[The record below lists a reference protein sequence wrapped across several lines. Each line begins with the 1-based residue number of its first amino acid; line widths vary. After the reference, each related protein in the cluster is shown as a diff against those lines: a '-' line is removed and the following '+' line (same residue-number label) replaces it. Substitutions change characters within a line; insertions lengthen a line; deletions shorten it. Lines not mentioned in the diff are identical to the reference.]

1 MSSLDV
7 PTPTAVATGQGRS
20 GLKYSIVGTLLQS
33 AILELQPGQAIF
45 SETGAM
51 SWMTS
56 NVNMNTTSAGGL
68 GGLLKRAVSGATLF
82 IIDFAA
88 TSGTGLI
95 AFTSDFPGQ
104 ILPVDLAPGQ
114 SLLLQKHAFMCAE
127 KSVTLDI
134 GFNKKIGAGMFG
146 GEGFIMQRITG
157 PGLAFVEFDGEIVE
171 YTLQP
176 NQTLRVDHGHVAMFE
191 PTVTFD
197 IEMIKG
203 FRNILLGGEGLFL
216 ATLRGPG
223 RVWLQTMPIVNLAHR
238 IVEYMPKPSSSG

>member
-68 GGLLKRAVSGATLF
+68 GGLLKRAVSGASLF

-88 TSGTGLI
+88 TGGTGLI

-146 GEGFIMQRITG
+146 GEGFVMQRITG

>member
-7 PTPTAVATGQGRS
+7 PTPTAVAAGQGRS
-20 GLKYSIVGTLLQS
+20 GLKYQIVGSLLQS

-88 TSGTGLI
+88 TGGTGLI

-114 SLLLQKHAFMCAE
+114 SLLLQKHAL
-127 KSVTLDI
+127 T
-134 GFNKKIGAGMFG
+134 GAS
-146 GEGFIMQRITG
+146 R
-157 PGLAFVEFDGEIVE
+157 
-171 YTLQP
+171 
-176 NQTLRVDHGHVAMFE
+176 
-191 PTVTFD
+191 
-197 IEMIKG
+197 
-203 FRNILLGGEGLFL
+203 
-216 ATLRGPG
+216 
-223 RVWLQTMPIVNLAHR
+223 
-238 IVEYMPKPSSSG
+238 